1 MPENREDVQI
11 KFTSFINKLTE
22 KTKRRFLIYLLTKHK
37 LMKETNSSLDKKLRS
52 RGLAKS
58 GNKKKKVER
67 LLSGKKNVTTKQLK
81 NEEQQINHFKESCH
95 ERGLR
100 CVEEWGTGARNRKE
114 NTTADITVTVV
125 DPFKLRSFLPGC
137 EYEMDEKLNI
147 SFKTKGGDFTQGNYG
162 TGKNSIFIKSLVITE
177 EDLKKVEEANAN
189 AKKIKAEI
197 MEEKKVKRW
206 NQLDKKYE
214 LENRDR
220 IKKEYMSLFKYFF
233 LDSVHKDERIRKLY
247 DFENA
252 RRSELKC
259 VGNTLSLS
267 KKHVIPIT
275 GAEVRLHNSGSIIV
289 GEFEIRAKAEGGNI
303 ATSWK
308 MNLGLF
314 K

>member
-1 MPENREDVQI
+1 MPESREYVQI
-11 KFTSFINKLTE
+11 KFMSFISKLTE
-22 KTKRRFLIYLLTKHK
+22 KTKRRFLIYLFTKHK
-37 LMKETNSSLDKKLRS
+37 LMKESNSSLYKKLKS
-52 RGLAKS
+52 RGLPTS
-58 GNKKKKVER
+58 GNKKKKVET
-67 LLSGKKNVTTKQLK
+67 LLNGKSAVTTKQLK

-100 CVEEWGTGARNRKE
+100 CVDEWGTGARNREE

-125 DPFKLRSFLPGC
+125 DPFKLRRFLPEC
-137 EYEMDEKLNI
+137 QYEINEKLNI

-189 AKKIKAEI
+189 AKKIKVEI
-197 MEEKKVKRW
+197 MEKKKVKRW

-214 LENRDR
+214 VENRDR

-233 LDSVHKDERIRKLY
+233 LDSPHKEERIRKLY
-247 DFENA
+247 NFENT
-252 RRSELKC
+252 RRSQLKC
-259 VGNTLSLS
+259 VGNTLSVS
-267 KKHVIPIT
+267 KKHVIPVT
-275 GAEVRLHNSGSIIV
+275 GAEVRLHNTGSIIV

-303 ATSWK
+303 GASWK